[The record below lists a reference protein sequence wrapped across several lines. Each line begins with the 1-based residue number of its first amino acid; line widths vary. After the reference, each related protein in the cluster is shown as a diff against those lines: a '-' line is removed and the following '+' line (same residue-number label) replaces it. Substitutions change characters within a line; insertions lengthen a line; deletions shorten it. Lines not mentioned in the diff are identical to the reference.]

1 MAVKYVALDL
11 HQASTSISIR
21 DARGRVT
28 GREVVPTSAA
38 RILEV
43 LDSAGGT
50 IHLTFEE
57 GTLSQWIYDQV
68 VSHVARV
75 IVCDPRHNRL
85 LAAGNKS
92 DSIDADKLSD
102 LLRLGALH
110 PVYHERS
117 AVAVL
122 RELVRSYN
130 TLVEDSTRVMLR
142 IKAIFRGRGI
152 DCSGTAVYG
161 RKNRSRFLEALSDR
175 GASLRVEHLYAEL
188 DALLEVRADARR
200 QMLEEAKR
208 HPAVR
213 LLRSVPF
220 IGPVRAAEIVAI
232 IVTPHRFRTRRQL
245 WPYAGLAVTTRSSA
259 EYRFE
264 RGGAVRNGKRIS
276 RGLNRNFNRTLKK
289 VFKEAAAS
297 AICSPG
303 PLRDCY
309 ERLLARG
316 MRPELARLTIA
327 RKIAAIVLAIWKKGV
342 PFNPKI
348 LNTQDA

>member
-21 DARGRVT
+21 DARGRVIR
-28 GREVVPTSAA
+28 REVVPTSAA
-38 RILEV
+38 AILQAI
-43 LDSAGGT
+43 DSAGGT
-50 IHLTFEE
+50 IHVTLEE
-57 GTLSQWIYDQV
+57 GTLSQWIYDQLI
-68 VSHVARV
+68 SRVARV

-92 DSIDADKLSD
+92 DRIDADKLSD
-102 LLRLGALH
+102 LLRLGALR

-117 AVAVL
+117 AVAAL

-130 TLVEDSTRVMLR
+130 TLVEDTTRVMLR
-142 IKAIFRGRGI
+142 IKAIFRSRAI
-152 DCSGTAVYG
+152 DCSGIAVYHP
-161 RKNRSRFLEALSDR
+161 RNRSRFLTALCDW
-175 GASLRVEHLYAEL
+175 GARLRAEHFYAQL
-188 DALLEVRADARR
+188 DALLQVRAHARH

-213 LLRSVPF
+213 LLRSIPF

-232 IVTPHRFRTRRQL
+232 VVTPERFRTRRQL

-259 EYRFE
+259 DHRFD
-264 RGGAVRNGKRIS
+264 RGAAVRNARPVS

-297 AICSPG
+297 AVCSPG
-303 PLRDCY
+303 PMHVCY

-327 RKIAAIVLAIWKKGV
+327 RKMASIVLAIWKKGV
-342 PFNPKI
+342 PFDPQI
-348 LNTQDA
+348 LNAQNA

>member
-21 DARGRVT
+21 DGRGRVT
-28 GREVVPTSAA
+28 RREVVPTSTA

-50 IHLTFEE
+50 IHVTFEE

-68 VSHVARV
+68 VSHVAKV

-92 DSIDADKLSD
+92 DRIDADKLSD
-102 LLRLGALH
+102 LLRLGALR

-117 AVAVL
+117 EVAAL

-142 IKAIFRGRGI
+142 IKAIFRGRGV
-152 DCSGTAVYG
+152 DCSGIAVYHP
-161 RKNRSRFLEALSDR
+161 RNRSRFLATLSDR
-175 GASLRVEHLYAEL
+175 GAQARAEHFYTAL
-188 DALLEVRADARR
+188 DALLEVRARARH

-213 LLRSVPF
+213 LLRSIPF
-220 IGPVRAAEIVAI
+220 IGPVRAAEIVATM
-232 IVTPHRFRTRRQL
+232 VTPERFRTRRQL

-259 EYRFE
+259 DHRFDHGTAI
-264 RGGAVRNGKRIS
+264 RSGKTIN

-297 AICSPG
+297 AVCSPG
-303 PLRDCY
+303 PLQVCY

-327 RKIAAIVLAIWKKGV
+327 RKIASIVLAIWKKGV
-342 PFNPKI
+342 LFDPTI
-348 LNTQDA
+348 LNAQNA